1 MALRHELW
9 RDGACE
15 LSHDIIQSIRRID
28 DEAAMRGLIGDFGRY
43 IGAPWW
49 ALITHEDLRVR
60 RPGMVDYRH
69 YPEGASHRI
78 IDLCQFRSDVI
89 MRGCLLIE
97 TAATWAEMLAR
108 MPLDNDDRISIELG
122 RRENLIEGVSVPCG
136 KLGCCFGSC
145 TFAGFSSARR
155 AELAIGPAQLFGMF
169 AFQRARQL
177 SGAPLLVAQP
187 PRLKPGQRDCI
198 ILSGRS
204 HSNKE
209 IAHRLGLTERT
220 VESYLR
226 DACRA
231 YGVRT
236 TKELRVAAVLAGE
249 IGIDEIYQLP

>member
-1 MALRHELW
+1 MALRSELW
-9 RDGACE
+9 REGACE

-28 DEAAMRGLIGDFGRY
+28 DLAAMRGLVGDFGNY

-49 ALITHEDLRVR
+49 ALVTHEDLRVWK
-60 RPGMVDYRH
+60 PGMVDIRH

-78 IDLCQFRSDVI
+78 IDGCQFRSDVI

-97 TAATWAEMLAR
+97 TAATWTEIFAR
-108 MPLDNDDRISIELG
+108 LQLDNDDLISIELG
-122 RRENLIEGVSVPCG
+122 RRENLIEGVSVPCV
-136 KLGCCFGSC
+136 KLGRCFGSC

-155 AELAIGPAQLFGMF
+155 AELAIGPAQMFALF

-177 SGAPLLVAQP
+177 SGVPTPIAPP
-187 PRLKPGQRDCI
+187 PRLRPGQRDCI
-198 ILSGRS
+198 VLSGRACL
-204 HSNKE
+204 NKE

-236 TKELRVAAVLAGE
+236 AKELRVAAVLSGE

>member
-15 LSHDIIQSIRRID
+15 LSHDIIQSIRRIE
-28 DEAAMRGLIGDFGRY
+28 DEAAMRSLIDDFGRY
-43 IGAPWW
+43 IGARWW

-69 YPEGASHRI
+69 YPEGASRRI
-78 IDLCQFRSDVI
+78 IDKCRFRRDVV
-89 MRGCLLIE
+89 MRGCLILE
-97 TAATWAEMLAR
+97 TAATWSELFEKMA
-108 MPLDNDDRISIELG
+108 LDSADRVSIELG
-122 RRENLIEGVSVPCG
+122 RRENLIEGVTVPCG
-136 KLGCCFGSC
+136 KLGRCFGSC
-145 TFAGFSSARR
+145 TFAGFTNAKR
-155 AELAIGPAQLFGMF
+155 AELAVGPANMFGIY

-177 SGAPLLVAQP
+177 SGVTAHLLPP
-187 PRLKPGQRDCI
+187 PRLKSGQRDCI
-198 ILSGRS
+198 VLSGRGYL
-204 HSNKE
+204 NKA
-209 IAHRLGLTERT
+209 IAHRLGLTVRT

-236 TKELRVAAVLAGE
+236 AKELRVAAVLAGE